1 MAAAKFMSEV
11 LSLRNKGILITRAS
25 GQLVALQASVEALG
39 GEAFVFPVL
48 EIDFTPAEQ
57 LQHSLVGINAKD
69 LLIFVS
75 MNAVY
80 GVFRQ
85 DTASLNPDIF
95 KASIAAVG
103 TRTQKA
109 LLDAGLEVDIQSL
122 DDQQNSEGLLQHPAL
137 QEMSGRRVFI
147 IRAQSGRDTLKQV
160 LTARG
165 ASVHYI
171 QAYQRGM
178 PPEFDASAIIQALS
192 DKAINV
198 VLLTSHDAFLNLM
211 QMLGKQANE
220 LLRQTSLIVPSKRV
234 ADQIRCAYPFSVR
247 VAENASDAAMLAQAA
262 EA

>member
-1 MAAAKFMSEV
+1 MSEV

-25 GQLVALQASVEALG
+25 DQLVALKASVEALG

-57 LQHSLVGINAKD
+57 LQVSLAGINAED

-75 MNAVY
+75 MNAVFA
-80 GVFRQ
+80 VFKQ
-85 DTASLNPDIF
+85 NKAALNPDIF
-95 KASIAAVG
+95 KVSIAAVG
-103 TRTQKA
+103 MRTQKA
-109 LLDAGLEVDIQSL
+109 LLDAGLTVDIQAP
-122 DDQQNSEGLLQHPAL
+122 DDQQNTEGLLQHLAL

-160 LTARG
+160 LTERG

-171 QAYQRGM
+171 QAYQRGI
-178 PPEFDASAIIQALS
+178 PPDFDVSAIIEALS
-192 DKAINV
+192 DNAVNV

-211 QMLGKQANE
+211 QMLGEPAKG
-220 LLRQTSLIVPSKRV
+220 LLRELILIVPSQRV
-234 ADQIRCAYPFSVR
+234 ADKILAVYPFIVR
-247 VAENASDAAMLAQAA
+247 VAASASDEAMLAQAA